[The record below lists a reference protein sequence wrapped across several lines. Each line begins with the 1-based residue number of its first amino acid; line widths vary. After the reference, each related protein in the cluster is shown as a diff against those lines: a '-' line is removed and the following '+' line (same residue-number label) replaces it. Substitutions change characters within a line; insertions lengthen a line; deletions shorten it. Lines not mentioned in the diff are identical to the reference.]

1 MNAILRT
8 IELTT
13 TMLAPIIYG
22 QLFNFIGYIWTGAF
36 IAGSS
41 LLSFVCEYMLLNGIY
56 SQYPRLARRHDE
68 NFVIVHDG
76 VESMS
81 DGENG
86 ARSELTPNGT
96 LVNVNARNLS

>member
-1 MNAILRT
+1 MRCVV
-8 IELTT
+8 
-13 TMLAPIIYG
+13 
-22 QLFNFIGYIWTGAF
+22 
-36 IAGSS
+36 
-41 LLSFVCEYMLLNGIY
+41 LSYF
-56 SQYPRLARRHDE
+56 SRRHDE

-96 LVNVNARNLS
+96 LVKEKASNPS